1 MFTNYTESGTPLLTD
16 PDARTTASFLLE
28 RTTTTIANTIR
39 RCILTETRSAGF
51 RADLTNQAD
60 PGVKIRRN
68 TSVIFNEMLAHRL
81 TLLPLGVRRLDE
93 FEPTRYECVL
103 RIKNDRRGP
112 ITPENILHVR
122 AGDFVV
128 RERGGDGT
136 MADLPPAAAAAMFPA
151 DPITRDTALLVSLR
165 PQWSPEQPAEEIDLT
180 AFPVIGRGRDHMGFC
195 PVSQCSFANT
205 PDPDPVR
212 QERFFHAWLA
222 DYKKISD
229 PAAGAGATPE
239 QLVAHR
245 AEWETM
251 AAQRCFLVDE
261 RGQPNSFSFTVE
273 SVGIRPVQ
281 EIVAEGIR
289 AAADLVAPF
298 AEAAERPAKELGIT
312 VHPTDSRMSNAVDL
326 TFSDQEHTLGNLL
339 QTTITELFLDTEAPD
354 SPITYCGYKV
364 PHPLERKMRLRIGVR
379 EGAKGEPGAIALQA
393 VATAAAKAR
402 ALFDDLGRS
411 WAGLTGVATA
421 AAAPAAAPEL
431 DG

>member
-1 MFTNYTESGTPLLTD
+1 MFTNYIESGTPLLTD
-16 PDARTTASFLLE
+16 PDARTTGSFLLE

-39 RCILTETRSAGF
+39 RCILMETRSVGF
-51 RADLTNQAD
+51 RADLTNPVE

-93 FEPTRYECVL
+93 FDPTRYECVL

-112 ITPENILHVR
+112 ITPENMVHVR

-165 PQWSPEQPAEEIDLT
+165 PQWSPEQPVEELDLT

-212 QERFFHAWLA
+212 QERFFNAWLA

-229 PAAGAGATPE
+229 STTASA
-239 QLVAHR
+239 AHR

-251 AAQRCFLVDE
+251 AVQRCFLVDE

-281 EIVAEGIR
+281 DIVAEGIR
-289 AAADLVAPF
+289 AAADMVAPYV
-298 AEAAERPAKELGIT
+298 EAAERPAKELGIT
-312 VHPTDSRMSNAVDL
+312 VHPTDSRMSSGIDL
-326 TFSDQEHTLGNLL
+326 IFAEQEHTLGNLL
-339 QTTITELFLDTEAPD
+339 QTIITELYLDTEALD

-402 ALFDDLGRS
+402 ALFDDLERS
-411 WAGLTGVATA
+411 WAGLTGGGTVARTA
-421 AAAPAAAPEL
+421 SAPEL

>member
-16 PDARTTASFLLE
+16 PDARCIGSFLLE
-28 RTTTTIANTIR
+28 RTSTTIANTIR

-93 FEPTRYECVL
+93 FEPGRYECVL
-103 RIKNDRRGP
+103 RVKNERRGP
-112 ITPENILHVR
+112 ITPENMLHVR

-128 RERGGDGT
+128 RERGGDGQ
-136 MADLPPAAAAAMFPA
+136 MSDLPPAAAAAMFPA

-165 PQWSPEQPAEEIDLT
+165 PQWSAEQPAEELDLT
-180 AFPVIGRGRDHMGFC
+180 AFPVVGRGRDFMGFC

-212 QERFFHAWLA
+212 QERFFYAWLA
-222 DYKKISD
+222 DYKKMTD
-229 PAAGAGATPE
+229 PAAATSE
-239 QLVAHR
+239 QLGALR

-251 AAQRCFLVDE
+251 AVQRCFLVDE
-261 RGQPNSFSFTVE
+261 RGQPNSFIFTVE

-289 AAADLVAPF
+289 AAAELVAPY

-312 VHPTDSRMSNAVDL
+312 VHPTDSRMSSGLDL
-326 TFSDQEHTLGNLL
+326 TFADQEHTLGNLL
-339 QTTITELFLDTEAPD
+339 QTIITELYLDAEAPD

-364 PHPLERKMRLRIGVR
+364 RHPLERKMTLRIGIR
-379 EGAKGEPGAIALQA
+379 EGAKGEPAAVALQA

-411 WAGLTGVATA
+411 WAGITGA
-421 AAAPAAAPEL
+421 AAGAPAAAPEL